1 MKSESAPLRAQ
12 FFRGNR
18 LNFALAL
25 GASLLTAGLNLLIA
39 RVLQQMIDA
48 VSGVPGAPGLREL
61 ALDIG
66 LILVLIAVLKA
77 LGYYTPSRAFWSGRC
92 GSTRTVPSSS

>member
-1 MKSESAPLRAQ
+1 MKSESAPLRSQ

-48 VSGVPGAPGLREL
+48 VSGVPGAPGLGSSRSTS
-61 ALDIG
+61 ASYS
-66 LILVLIAVLKA
+66 LIAAVKA
-77 LGYYTPSRAFWSGRC
+77 LNTMPSRAFWSGRC

>member
-25 GASLLTAGLNLLIA
+25 LASLLTAGLNLLIA

-48 VSGVPGAPGLREL
+48 VSIVPGAPASGS
-61 ALDIG
+61 
-66 LILVLIAVLKA
+66 
-77 LGYYTPSRAFWSGRC
+77 SR
-92 GSTRTVPSSS
+92 STSASYSCSSPP

>member
-48 VSGVPGAPGLREL
+48 VSGVP
-61 ALDIG
+61 
-66 LILVLIAVLKA
+66 
-77 LGYYTPSRAFWSGRC
+77 
-92 GSTRTVPSSS
+92 

>member
-48 VSGVPGAPGLREL
+48 VSGVPARPAWAGWRSLS
-61 ALDIG
+61 ALS
-66 LILVLIAVLKA
+66 
-77 LGYYTPSRAFWSGRC
+77 SRSSPPQRRWSITRSPVFWSGRC
-92 GSTRTVPSSS
+92 GNTRTALSGC

>member
-48 VSGVPGAPGLREL
+48 VSGVPGAPGNNFFQEAIFFRFTTYEE
-61 ALDIG
+61 
-66 LILVLIAVLKA
+66 
-77 LGYYTPSRAFWSGRC
+77 
-92 GSTRTVPSSS
+92 

>member
-1 MKSESAPLRAQ
+1 MKSESVPLRAQ

-25 GASLLTAGLNLLIA
+25 LASLLTSGLNLLIA

-48 VSGVPGAPGLREL
+48 VSIVPARPASGS
-61 ALDIG
+61 
-66 LILVLIAVLKA
+66 
-77 LGYYTPSRAFWSGRC
+77 SR
-92 GSTRTVPSSS
+92 ST